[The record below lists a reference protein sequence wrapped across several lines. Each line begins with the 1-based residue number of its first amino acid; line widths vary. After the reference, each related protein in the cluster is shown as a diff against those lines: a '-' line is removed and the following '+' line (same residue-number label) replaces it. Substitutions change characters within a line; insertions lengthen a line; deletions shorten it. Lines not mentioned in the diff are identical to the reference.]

1 MATKLSDVL
10 EQESS
15 GIMFPFRT
23 NVKPVKTEQ
32 QVYTPTDGIMNV
44 TGTQYE
50 GPSATITYGSE
61 EQGFPRQLKEIEK
74 GLLPRFDQSQFPDAG
89 KGKVETTTTP
99 TTQPVEPDKAIMDPC
114 PPGFK
119 LIDGVCQPIQQQP
132 QQDRGGGGK
141 TFTGPKISKEGI
153 IEGYKPA
160 LSRAEGSINAGA
172 LNSIAMKRLEEEHG
186 AEFASKVGLL
196 NQKYRNRGVQISAEG
211 LSPNDPEI
219 KRLQSVYGQER
230 VDEDYTL
237 SADGKYYRIVA
248 TSPKPSE
255 LLADAVGAAGD
266 ILEGATTKGTGFI
279 GAAKDLA
286 DELGKYLEGESKK
299 SDTSDTTDTT
309 VTKDG
314 PTAPPNVQEDT
325 KTDTPT
331 LTPKDLGGIDK
342 ISDTVR
348 TFSQDFGTLN
358 NTITKELEYQQT
370 MSNELQKLLDRK
382 FPPQMA
388 QSQQKKLHDSKIK
401 EVRDKISESRVK
413 QNIAKAESE
422 RKEKQMQEELSNSKE
437 STMTIKGSNF
447 TVHTNDKG
455 KIVGYSKPGSN
466 IVNMAGM
473 PPVGPGQQ
481 IKTKSKSNRF
491 TKRAAPTKTKLT
503 GGKLKGTMGF
513 TRGK

>member
-153 IEGYKPA
+153 IEGYKAA
-160 LSRAEGSINAGA
+160 LTRAEGSINAGA
-172 LNSIAMKRLEEEHG
+172 LNSMAMKRLEEEHG

-196 NQKYRNRGVQISAEG
+196 NQKYNNRGVQISAEG

-230 VDEDYTL
+230 VDADYTL

-255 LLADAVGAAGD
+255 LLADAVRAAGD
-266 ILEGATTKGTGFI
+266 ILEDATTKGTGFI

-299 SDTSDTTDTT
+299 SDTSDTT
-309 VTKDG
+309 VTGDG

-325 KTDTPT
+325 KPDTPT
-331 LTPKDLGGIDK
+331 LTPEDLGGIDK
-342 ISDTVR
+342 ISDTVK
-348 TFSQDFGTLN
+348 TFSKDFGTLN
-358 NTITKELEYQQT
+358 NTITKELETQQRLSET
-370 MSNELQKLLDRK
+370 LQELLKKK
-382 FPPQMA
+382 FPPQMG
-388 QSQQKKLHDSKIK
+388 QSYQKREHDGKVK
-401 EVRDKISESRVK
+401 EVKDLISKSRLR
-413 QNIAKAESE
+413 QNGAKDESE

-437 STMTIKGSNF
+437 STMTVKGSNF

-491 TKRAAPTKTKLT
+491 TKRAAPVEKKLT
-503 GGKLKGTMGF
+503 GGKLKGKKGF

>member
-196 NQKYRNRGVQISAEG
+196 NQKYNNRGVQISAEG

-219 KRLQSVYGQER
+219 KRLQSAYGQER

-237 SADGKYYRIVA
+237 SKDGKYYRIVA

-255 LLADAVGAAGD
+255 LLADAVRAAGD

-286 DELGKYLEGESKK
+286 DELGEYLEGESKK
-299 SDTSDTTDTT
+299 SDTSDTT

-314 PTAPPNVQEDT
+314 PDGPPDT
-325 KTDTPT
+325 QTDANIQTEKTPT
-331 LTPKDLGGIDK
+331 LTTEDFGGIDN
-342 ISDTVR
+342 ISDTVENFK
-348 TFSQDFGTLN
+348 TLQTNVNNLIVTGKTLQDRLN
-358 NTITKELEYQQT
+358 AVIN
-370 MSNELQKLLDRK
+370 
-382 FPPQMA
+382 A
-388 QSQQKKLHDSKIK
+388 SKTANRADIAK
-401 EVRDKISESRVK
+401 YNRAENNLRREIAKNKRDK
-413 QNIAKAESE
+413 NIATQKSKE
-422 RKEKQMQEELSNSKE
+422 KEKQMQEELSNSKE
-437 STMTIKGSNF
+437 STMNVKGSNF

-455 KIVGYSKPGSN
+455 KIIGYSKPGSN

-481 IKTKSKSNRF
+481 IKSS
-491 TKRAAPTKTKLT
+491 
-503 GGKLKGTMGF
+503 GG
-513 TRGK
+513 

>member
-74 GLLPRFDQSQFPDAG
+74 GLLPRFDQSQFPDVG

-99 TTQPVEPDKAIMDPC
+99 TTQPVEPDKPIMDPC

-196 NQKYRNRGVQISAEG
+196 NQKYNNRGVQISAEG

-230 VDEDYTL
+230 VDADYTL

-255 LLADAVGAAGD
+255 LLADAVRAAGD
-266 ILEGATTKGTGFI
+266 ILEDATTKGTGFI

-286 DELGKYLEGESKK
+286 DELGEYLEGESKK
-299 SDTSDTTDTT
+299 SDTSDTT
-309 VTKDG
+309 VTGDG

-325 KTDTPT
+325 KPDTPT
-331 LTPKDLGGIDK
+331 LTPEDLGGIDK
-342 ISDTVR
+342 ISDTVK
-348 TFSQDFGTLN
+348 TFSKDFDIRSLTSFTLPSCS
-358 NTITKELEYQQT
+358 L
-370 MSNELQKLLDRK
+370 
-382 FPPQMA
+382 F
-388 QSQQKKLHDSKIK
+388 
-401 EVRDKISESRVK
+401 
-413 QNIAKAESE
+413 
-422 RKEKQMQEELSNSKE
+422 
-437 STMTIKGSNF
+437 
-447 TVHTNDKG
+447 
-455 KIVGYSKPGSN
+455 
-466 IVNMAGM
+466 
-473 PPVGPGQQ
+473 
-481 IKTKSKSNRF
+481 
-491 TKRAAPTKTKLT
+491 
-503 GGKLKGTMGF
+503 
-513 TRGK
+513 